1 MVINMKDY
9 SLHEFEEDLRELD
22 IMLDEKQI
30 MLFLNYY
37 ELLVEW
43 NSFMNLTSIIDF
55 NDVLKKHFIDSLC
68 LVKGYGLINS
78 NGGGL
83 SSGDGESGGM
93 KLDGIKFLD
102 VGTGAGFPGIPLKIA
117 FPHVKVTLLDSLQK
131 RVKFLDEVIGSLGL
145 DGIEAVHGR
154 AEDYAK
160 PDRLR
165 GKYDL
170 VVSRAVANLSTL
182 SEYCIPFVKKG
193 GKFVCYKSEKV
204 SEELV
209 KAEKAI
215 EILGGKVEKKVDY
228 ILPSSDIYRCLI
240 VIDKMKNTPARFP
253 RKAGIPSK
261 EPIL

>member
-9 SLHEFEEDLRELD
+9 SLHEFEEDLSELD

-93 KLDGIKFLD
+93 KLDGIKLLD

-193 GKFVCYKSEKV
+193 GIFVSYKSEKLF
-204 SEELV
+204 EE
-209 KAEKAI
+209 KREAEKAI
-215 EILGGKVEKKVDY
+215 SILGGCVEKEIKFS
-228 ILPSSDIYRCLI
+228 LPNSDICRVLF
-240 VIDKMKNTPARFP
+240 VIRKIEASPKKYP
-253 RKAGIPSK
+253 RKAGLPAK
-261 EPIL
+261 EPLI

>member
-1 MVINMKDY
+1 M
-9 SLHEFEEDLRELD
+9 
-22 IMLDEKQI
+22 
-30 MLFLNYY
+30 
-37 ELLVEW
+37 
-43 NSFMNLTSIIDF
+43 
-55 NDVLKKHFIDSLC
+55 
-68 LVKGYGLINS
+68 KGYGLINS

-93 KLDGIKFLD
+93 KLDGIKLLD

-240 VIDKMKNTPARFP
+240 VIDKVKNTPARFP

>member
-93 KLDGIKFLD
+93 KLDGIKLLD

-160 PDRLR
+160 PDRM
-165 GKYDL
+165 
-170 VVSRAVANLSTL
+170 
-182 SEYCIPFVKKG
+182 EQCFP
-193 GKFVCYKSEKV
+193 
-204 SEELV
+204 
-209 KAEKAI
+209 
-215 EILGGKVEKKVDY
+215 VD
-228 ILPSSDIYRCLI
+228 RN
-240 VIDKMKNTPARFP
+240 KR
-253 RKAGIPSK
+253 
-261 EPIL
+261 